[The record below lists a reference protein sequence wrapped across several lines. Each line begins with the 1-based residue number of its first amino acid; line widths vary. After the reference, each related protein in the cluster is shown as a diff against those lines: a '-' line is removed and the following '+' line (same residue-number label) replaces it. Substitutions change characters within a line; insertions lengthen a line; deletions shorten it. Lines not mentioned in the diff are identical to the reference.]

1 MNFSGIKSI
10 VGKVK
15 SLQALLP
22 PPLREILSE
31 ADGTGSYSRTVGFM
45 IVVATLGWTT
55 YLVLHN
61 HAFPDMTGP
70 TLFIGGGAGTQYGI
84 NQIKN
89 VAAAAKSG
97 IAAGT
102 PVPVAPLTGEPIN
115 ANQS

>member
-1 MNFSGIKSI
+1 MFKFSAIKSMFS
-10 VGKVK
+10 KVK

-45 IVVATLGWTT
+45 IIVATLAWTT
-55 YLVLHN
+55 YLVIKN

-70 TLFIGGGAGTQYGI
+70 TMFIGGGAGSGYAL
-84 NQIKN
+84 NQLKN

-97 IAAGT
+97 VAVGT
-102 PVPVAPLTGEPIN
+102 PTPTDT
-115 ANQS
+115 

>member
-10 VGKVK
+10 IGKVK
-15 SLQALLP
+15 SLQSLMP

-31 ADGTGSYSRTVGFM
+31 ADGTGSYSRTTGFM
-45 IVVATLGWTT
+45 IVLATLGWTT

-70 TLFIGGGAGTQYGI
+70 TLFIGGGAGTQYAA

-89 VAAAAKSG
+89 VAAALKTGVAP
-97 IAAGT
+97 GT
-102 PVPVAPLTGEPIN
+102 PAPPIVPTGGPPN
-115 ANQS
+115 A